1 MKKARNNNQKDI
13 IELKIG
19 EISMEVN

>member
-13 IELKIG
+13 IELKIS